1 MATTFKNYLTSNV
14 GSSPTV
20 VFTAGA
26 VQTTIYSF
34 TVANIKSP
42 AQTINVSAYVTSGVT
57 TAYLVKD
64 VPIPASSTLVI
75 VGEPQ
80 KLAMESGDTISVVA
94 DVATAADIVI
104 STVELS

>member
-14 GSSPTV
+14 GTSPAV
-20 VFTAGA
+20 VYTAGV
-26 VQTTIYSF
+26 VQTTIFSF

-42 AQTINVSAYVTSGVT
+42 AATITVSAFITSGATV
-57 TAYLVKD
+57 AYLVKD
-64 VPIPASSTLVI
+64 APIPTGGTLVI

-80 KLAMESGDTISVVA
+80 KLAMESGDTVTVVA
-94 DVATAADIVI
+94 STATAADVVI